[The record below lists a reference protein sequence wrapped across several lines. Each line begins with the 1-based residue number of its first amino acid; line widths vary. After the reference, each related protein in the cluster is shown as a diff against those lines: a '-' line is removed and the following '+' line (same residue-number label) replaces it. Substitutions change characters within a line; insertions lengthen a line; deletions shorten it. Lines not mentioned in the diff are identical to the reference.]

1 VANIAG
7 QALQGD
13 LFKGIYQEAE
23 FQRSL
28 RTLLRQRP
36 DIGARLEEHPHAG
49 GGITDLSFRGIPLE
63 LKVSDKPIDSG
74 DVEGFLPQ
82 VAAYISAADRRFGLL
97 VALDSSIKVQA
108 PGSVGDD
115 IFLREVLAP
124 SGRGLSLL
132 VGVVIIRGNLPKPST
147 L

>member
-1 VANIAG
+1 
-7 QALQGD
+7 
-13 LFKGIYQEAE
+13 
-23 FQRSL
+23 
-28 RTLLRQRP
+28 
-36 DIGARLEEHPHAG
+36 
-49 GGITDLSFRGIPLE
+49 
-63 LKVSDKPIDSG
+63 
-74 DVEGFLPQ
+74 VESFLPQ